1 MSPEMFFAAA
11 EDALPT
17 DILPCR
23 NFDYLR
29 GYALL
34 ALASLQDAK
43 IRAMQMYIG
52 HYFTML
58 AINRW
63 HDERNWPEDMQASER
78 EEWRRLVSHS
88 IQLPVHVYPAST

>member
-11 EDALPT
+11 EEALPT
-17 DILPCR
+17 NILPCR
-23 NFDYLR
+23 EFDFLR

-43 IRAMQMYIG
+43 IRTMQMYIG
-52 HYFTML
+52 HYFTIL

-63 HDERNWPEDMQASER
+63 HNEGNWPEDMQASER
-78 EEWRRLVSHS
+78 EEWRRLVSYSPQLLILMYPS
-88 IQLPVHVYPAST
+88 IR

>member
-11 EDALPT
+11 EEALPT
-17 DILPCR
+17 SILQCR
-23 NFDYLR
+23 DFDCLR

-43 IRAMQMYIG
+43 IRTMQMYIG

-63 HDERNWPEDMQASER
+63 HDEWNWPEDIQSSEK

-88 IQLPVHVYPAST
+88 IQLLVLNSK